1 MNTLVFSEQ
10 DTVAFELLSKARE
23 LGTPFAAILSP
34 SASLRVNSVE
44 GLGKSN
50 ADDFAAYGAQKVFV
64 GEDARLTNFHADVY
78 ADALAQI
85 VDASGAQTVL
95 IGSTKRGK
103 ELAGRLAQ
111 KLGCGAV
118 TDAIGLVTQ
127 GGKLA
132 VQRYAL
138 GGNTVATDVIE
149 TERQVIAVMPRTFEA
164 TKQPGS
170 GETVRI
176 DLKLREPRVKI
187 VERKEKPTATA
198 NIESAETLVVVG
210 KGFAKPD
217 DLALA
222 HALAHAL
229 KGEVGCTRTI
239 SADFHWLGEERT
251 VGISGKKCKPRL
263 MFSVGVSGQ
272 IQHTVGILGSKVI
285 VAINKDKSAPIFKI
299 ADYGIV
305 GDLYQV
311 LPKLTEKIA
320 KQ

>member
-1 MNTLVFSEQ
+1 MAEILVFSEQ
-10 DTVAFELLSKARE
+10 DAVTFELLSKARE
-23 LGTPFAAILSP
+23 LGTPFVA
-34 SASLRVNSVE
+34 R
-44 GLGKSN
+44 LGKSN
-50 ADDFAAYGAQKVFV
+50 ANDFAAYGAQKVFV
-64 GEDARLTNFHADVY
+64 SDDARLADFNADIY

-85 VDASGAQTVL
+85 ADASGAQTTL

-127 GGKLA
+127 DGKLA

-138 GGNTVATDVIE
+138 GGNTIATDVVT
-149 TERQVIAVMPRTFEA
+149 TERQVIAVMPRMFEA
-164 TKQPGS
+164 TKQPAA
-170 GETVRI
+170 GEVVRI

-187 VERKEKPTATA
+187 VERKPKAAATA
-198 NIESAETLVVVG
+198 NIESAETLVVAG
-210 KGFAKPD
+210 KGFAKQE

-222 HALAHAL
+222 DALAKAL
-229 KGEVGCTRTI
+229 KGELGCTRTL
-239 SADFHWLGEERT
+239 SADFHWLGEERM

-263 MFSVGVSGQ
+263 MISVGVSGQ

-285 VAINKDKSAPIFKI
+285 VAINKDKAAPIFKV

-311 LPKLTEKIA
+311 LPKLMEKVA
-320 KQ
+320 RF

>member
-1 MNTLVFSEQ
+1 MANILVFSEQ

-23 LGTPFAAILSP
+23 LGVASAAILSG
-34 SASLRVNSVE
+34 VE
-44 GLGKSN
+44 GSN
-50 ADDFAAYGAQKVFV
+50 APDYFAFGALKVFV
-64 GEDARLTNFHADVY
+64 GADARLENFFAEAY

-85 VDASGAQTVL
+85 AEQSGAQIIL

-111 KLGCGAV
+111 KLDCGAV

-127 GGKLA
+127 DGRIA

-138 GGNTVATDVIE
+138 GGNTIATDVIA
-149 TERQVIAVMPRTFEA
+149 TERQVIAVMPKTFEA
-164 TKQPGS
+164 TPQPAS
-170 GETVRI
+170 GETVRVE
-176 DLKLREPRVKI
+176 LQLREPRVKI
-187 VERKEKPTATA
+187 IERKPKAAATA

-210 KGFAKPD
+210 KGFAKQD

-222 HALAHAL
+222 NTLAQKLNA
-229 KGEVGCTRTI
+229 EVACSRTL
-239 SADFHWLGEERT
+239 SADFHWLAEERMI
-251 VGISGKKCKPRL
+251 GISGKKCKPRL
-263 MFSVGVSGQ
+263 MISIGISGQ
-272 IQHTVGILGSKVI
+272 IQHTVGILGSKII

-311 LPKLTEKIA
+311 LPKLTERIGTS
-320 KQ
+320 